1 MTPSL
6 PPLPPRPERG
16 RGLPRLESQSRPAEG
31 LRGLSQPPPARQT
44 SLPPLA
50 GPAPARSAP
59 RPRRSSG
66 NGRLGLAAL
75 MVVGL
80 IGAGGIGALVA
91 TVVNDDPAAIEASAQ
106 TSPTAG
112 AGSADEQI
120 GLSNAV
126 RTAAPSVVQVISGGS
141 SGSGVIVEPRGLIV
155 TNQHV
160 VGAASRVTVVT
171 ADNRRIPAAVET
183 SDAQQDLAILRP
195 NGVAGPG
202 AQVAAEPDGGLQ
214 IGDQVFAIGSPFDL
228 PGTVTAGIVSAVGRV
243 NERNGIPMIQTDAP
257 INPGNSGGGLFDL
270 RGRLV
275 GIPTAIAAPIRGNVG
290 IGFAVPSSRVRTL
303 VESVD

>member
-1 MTPSL
+1 L
-6 PPLPPRPERG
+6 V
-16 RGLPRLESQSRPAEG
+16 
-31 LRGLSQPPPARQT
+31 
-44 SLPPLA
+44 LA
-50 GPAPARSAP
+50 
-59 RPRRSSG
+59 
-66 NGRLGLAAL
+66 
-75 MVVGL
+75 GL
-80 IGAGGIGALVA
+80 IGAGAAGALVA
-91 TVVNDDPAAIEASAQ
+91 TLVDDDPPAA
-106 TSPTAG
+106 AG
-112 AGSADEQI
+112 VETRPVGAAPDERL
-120 GLSNAV
+120 GLSSAV
-126 RTAAPSVVQVISGGS
+126 RTATPSVVQVIAGGS
-141 SGSGVIVEPRGLIV
+141 SGSGVIVQPRGLIV

-160 VGAASRVTVVT
+160 VGNARRVTVVT

-183 SDAQQDLAILRP
+183 SDARQDLAILRP

-243 NERNGIPMIQTDAP
+243 NAANGIPMIQTDAP

-290 IGFAVPSSRVRTL
+290 IGFAVPSSRVRAL
-303 VESVD
+303 LESVD